1 MIYHITHQVDW
12 SSALDAGEYTAD
24 SLASQGFIHCS
35 TREQVLPVAER
46 YYAGQVGLVLLC
58 IDEGKLTAPVR
69 YENLEGG
76 EEQFPHIYG
85 PLNLEAVVQALAFS
99 PEGWDGP
106 VMA

>member
-1 MIYHITHQVDW
+1 MIYHITYQVDW
-12 SSALDAGEYTAD
+12 SSALDAGVYTAD

-46 YYAGQVGLVLLC
+46 YYAGQTGLVLLC
-58 IDEGKLTAPVR
+58 IEEEKLTAPVR

-76 EEQFPHIYG
+76 EERFPHIYG

-99 PEGWDGP
+99 PEGWKFP
-106 VMA
+106 I